1 MHRVFYLI
9 YFCINLHF
17 KRRISPTESHMIG
30 KKLDL
35 HHCKIQ
41 YFYNNNKISISPS
54 KNSKQKQ
61 WDFACF

>member
-41 YFYNNNKISISPS
+41 YFYNNYKISICPS